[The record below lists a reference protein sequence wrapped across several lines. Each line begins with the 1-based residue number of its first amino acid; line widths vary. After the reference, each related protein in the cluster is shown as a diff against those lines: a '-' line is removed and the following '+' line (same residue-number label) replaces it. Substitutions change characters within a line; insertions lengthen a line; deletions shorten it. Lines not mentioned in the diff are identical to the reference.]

1 MKPFNTDVIDDL
13 ALIYGRDIVIEE
25 LKSNADRAENAGII
39 GSRRFGKT
47 CLLKSMESF
56 LKKSSS
62 KAYPLYYDAKH
73 EGIHKNTDK
82 VFSRMTAILASQM
95 CKEGLLKEGNYRI
108 GRNFVVYLSSD
119 RNDIEEQLVKYSSER
134 QRGALLTMSKV
145 LAKKGLYL
153 LLLIDEIEFLFLN
166 SLSKPAD
173 FYKIRTWATTGE
185 PMSMKFWIAGIASW
199 NDITTGVGSSELSGG
214 LEKISLPPLLY
225 KDFYM
230 LWEKEC
236 KLIDSK
242 EKGECIMKRVKEVFD
257 ASGGIP
263 FYAKTIGKEL
273 LKTDYPHEL
282 PYSSY
287 TVLRDHFAKI
297 MENQFLKE
305 SERNYLMKLAKGP
318 IVFDEVVPDEIESLK
333 EKGLVIEDGG
343 SYSIPIRFFREYLL
357 SSAVATEDTSNICN
371 VNEQIPIL
379 VDEIFRLRD
388 NVCKVWSKHKLWKTL
403 RTDGNKYAPFISSME
418 DYREINALKTIS
430 NDEASYGAFAG
441 ALHRVYYEGSKK
453 SMNLPKSFGPW
464 ERPWFPGESVSEFA
478 MMVNVNRHM
487 FLHREY
493 EPSENISMSDE
504 DFLNIINEGKRPETP
519 KDFMLIQYNI
529 LVKCKEEL
537 HRMMDF
543 LIDESKK

>member
-1 MKPFNTDVIDDL
+1 MKPFNTDNIDDL
-13 ALIYGRDIVIEE
+13 SLICGRDKVIKD
-25 LKSNADRAENAGII
+25 LKYYAESAENAGII

-47 CLLKSMESF
+47 CLLKSIEKY
-56 LKKSSS
+56 LKSSSS

-119 RNDIEEQLVKYSSER
+119 RNDIEEQLVKFSSER
-134 QRGALLTMSKV
+134 QRGALLQMSKN
-145 LAKKGLYL
+145 LAQKGLYL
-153 LLLIDEIEFLFLN
+153 LLLFDEIEYLFLK
-166 SLSKPAD
+166 SLSSPSD
-173 FYKIRTWATTGE
+173 FYRIRTWASIGE
-185 PMSMKFWIAGIASW
+185 PIKFWIAGIASW

-257 ASGGIP
+257 ASGGVP

-273 LKTDYPHEL
+273 LKTNFPYEL
-282 PYSSY
+282 PSSSY

-318 IVFDEVVPDEIESLK
+318 IVFNEVIPDEIESLR
-333 EKGLVIEDGG
+333 EKGLVVEENG
-343 SYSIPIRFFREYLL
+343 SFVIPIRFLREYIL
-357 SSAVATEDTSNICN
+357 SSIVEAEDESNN
-371 VNEQIPIL
+371 VKEEIPII

-388 NVCKVWSKHKLWKTL
+388 NINKVWVKHCLGGML
-403 RTDGNKYAPFISSME
+403 RPDGKWYPPFVPSTE
-418 DYREINALKTIS
+418 DYKEINALR
-430 NDEASYGAFAG
+430 NVCNNEALYGAFAG
-441 ALHRVYYEGSKK
+441 ALHRLYYEGSNKGK
-453 SMNLPKSFGPW
+453 NLPQGFGPW
-464 ERPWFPGESVSEFA
+464 ERPWFSGEDVSTFA

-487 FLHREY
+487 FQHREY
-493 EPSENISMSDE
+493 EPDEHVAMNDE
-504 DFLNIINEGKRPETP
+504 DFLRIVNNGKRPESN
-519 KDFMLIQYNI
+519 DDYVIMQYN
-529 LVKCKEEL
+529 LLLECRKEMQRL
-537 HRMMDF
+537 MSF
-543 LIDESKK
+543 LTKKAGL

>member
-56 LKKSSS
+56 LKNSSS

-119 RNDIEEQLVKYSSER
+119 RNDIEEQLEKFSSER
-134 QRGALLTMSKV
+134 QRGALLQMSKN
-145 LAKKGLYL
+145 LAQKGLYL
-153 LLLIDEIEFLFLN
+153 LLLFDEIEYLFLK
-166 SLSKPAD
+166 SLSSPSD
-173 FYKIRTWATTGE
+173 FYRIRTWASTGE
-185 PMSMKFWIAGIASW
+185 PIKFWIAGIASW

-257 ASGGIP
+257 ASGGVP

-273 LKTDYPHEL
+273 LKTDFPYEL
-282 PYSSY
+282 PSSSY

-318 IVFDEVVPDEIESLK
+318 IVFDGVVPDEIESLK
-333 EKGLVIEDGG
+333 EKGLVVEENG
-343 SYSIPIRFFREYLL
+343 SFVIPIRFLREYIL
-357 SSAVATEDTSNICN
+357 SSAVEAEEESNN
-371 VNEQIPIL
+371 VKEEIPII

-388 NVCKVWSKHKLWKTL
+388 NINKVWVKHCLGGML
-403 RTDGNKYAPFISSME
+403 RPDGKYYPPFVPSTE
-418 DYREINALKTIS
+418 DYKEINALRNVCNNEIL
-430 NDEASYGAFAG
+430 YGAFAG
-441 ALHRVYYEGSKK
+441 ALHRLYYEGSNKGK
-453 SMNLPKSFGPW
+453 NLPQGFGPW
-464 ERPWFPGESVSEFA
+464 ERPWFSGEDVSTFA

-487 FLHREY
+487 FQHREY
-493 EPSENISMSDE
+493 EPDEHVAMNDE
-504 DFLNIINEGKRPETP
+504 DFLRIVNNGKRPESNG
-519 KDFMLIQYNI
+519 DYVIMQYN
-529 LVKCKEEL
+529 LLLECRKEMQRL
-537 HRMMDF
+537 MSF
-543 LIDESKK
+543 LTEKAGL